1 MKTNFKLSLVAVA
14 LATVGFSANA
24 ANVTTTAVKV
34 SKQGVTAVTE
44 ATLNTASTIT
54 FTPEAAY
61 SVGDNVIFTFSGDSL
76 KSAPLTITSTTVAG
90 QQSITLGRIGQTANS
105 ATYRVTEVG
114 ATGTN
119 QVNPHGTISF
129 VGNTATGF
137 GFDRAKVAAAG
148 KVEVT
153 AKSTLTGS
161 GATFD
166 TPVADGNKLTRTVFE
181 IVDQTKVA
189 ASPVVNATI
198 DVTATSNARKVFVAG
213 AAQTVTFTAAVEST
227 VGNVNVASHSVK
239 VDGDFS
245 WAINPTTGYVAGS
258 VVPACSAGTPTGL
271 VVTAAS
277 ASFVCSNVASSAATT
292 ASLTLDPTAYDADI
306 TKRPELSQTSYTGTF
321 ASTYVGDAVQTTS
334 NVSAGSWGINGSVI
348 HVPYMV
354 YGAVGTKT
362 FSQIVNV
369 ANNSSAA
376 GKVYADVWTTAA
388 DGKVTRILNNKQ
400 IGTVAARGLYRA
412 AGDLRTAI
420 EAAGFKD
427 GYVQMRLTTDIG
439 ADHITVYSAYVDNSN
454 SERAIVNNDSPVNV
468 RGASQLA
475 TAGSVANLATT
486 VGTLATSAQLTAAVA
501 PLATTA
507 QLNTAVAPLATTAQL
522 TQAVTDVN
530 AHTTTTV
537 GNAQTALNT
546 AITNVGTAVSNVAT
560 AVNGV
565 NTTVN
570 TINTNLT
577 TLDTKLCAAGT
588 GTVDLTSVSGPN
600 GTGAGANNAALT
612 LDICN

>member
-14 LATVGFSANA
+14 LATIGFSANA
-24 ANVTTTAVKV
+24 ADVTTTAVKV
-34 SKQGVTAVTE
+34 SKQGVAAVPE
-44 ATLNTASTIT
+44 ATLNSAMTIT

-61 SVGDNVIFTFSGDSL
+61 SVGDNIIFTFTGDAL
-76 KSAPLTITSTTVAG
+76 KSAPLTITSTVGAG
-90 QQSITLGRIGQTANS
+90 QQSITLGRIGQTANT

-114 ATGTN
+114 ATGSN
-119 QVNPHGTISF
+119 QVNPHGVVTF
-129 VGNTATGF
+129 TGGTATGF
-137 GFDRAKVAAAG
+137 GFDRAKVQAAG

-161 GATFD
+161 GAVFD
-166 TPVADGNKLTRTVFE
+166 TPVGANAKLTRTVFD
-181 IVDQTKVA
+181 IVDQTKVT
-189 ASPVVNATI
+189 ASPVVTATI
-198 DVTATSNARKVFVAG
+198 DVTAASNPRKVFVAG
-213 AAQTVTFTAAVEST
+213 ATQTVTFTAAPEST
-227 VGNVNVASHSVK
+227 IGNVNVASHSVK

-245 WAINPTTGYVAGS
+245 WAINPTTGYVANS
-258 VVPACSAGTPTGL
+258 VTAACSAGTATGL
-271 VVTAAS
+271 VVTASS
-277 ASFVCSNVASSAATT
+277 ASFVCSNVANNGSTN
-292 ASLTLDPTAYDADI
+292 ASLTFDPTAYDADI
-306 TKRPELSQTSYTGTF
+306 TKRPELSQTSFTGTF

-334 NVSAGSWGINGSVI
+334 NIAAGSWGINGSVV

-439 ADHITVYSAYVDNSN
+439 ADHVTVYSAYVDNSN

-468 RGASQLA
+468 RGFSQLA
-475 TAGSVANLATT
+475 TSGAVSNLSTSVAAI
-486 VGTLATSAQLTAAVA
+486 
-501 PLATTA
+501 
-507 QLNTAVAPLATTAQL
+507 NT
-522 TQAVTDVN
+522 
-530 AHTTTTV
+530 HTTTTV
-537 GNAQTALNT
+537 NAARD
-546 AITNVGTAVSNVAT
+546 
-560 AVNGV
+560 AVNT
-565 NTTVN
+565 N
-570 TINTNLT
+570 INDFETS
-577 TLDTKLCAAGT
+577 LCTAKT
-588 GTVDLTSVSGPN
+588 GTVDLSSVQN
-600 GTGAGANNAALT
+600 VTAIDAGAGTVTQAAAANNAQ
-612 LDICN
+612 LDIAALCTATN